1 MLDLKHTSVISK
13 VDKINGFLFRFDIII
28 RNFEFDMLLVD

>member
-1 MLDLKHTSVISK
+1 MLDLKHITVISE
-13 VDKINGFLFRFDIII
+13 VDKINGFLFSFVIII